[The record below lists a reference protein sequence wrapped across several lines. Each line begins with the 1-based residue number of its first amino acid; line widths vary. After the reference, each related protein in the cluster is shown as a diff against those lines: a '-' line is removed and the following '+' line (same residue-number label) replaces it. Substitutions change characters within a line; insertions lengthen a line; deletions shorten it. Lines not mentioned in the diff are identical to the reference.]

1 MAVFFMRRSSASL
14 HNLLKILSP
23 LWGSTV
29 APNTLTERLP
39 LAVMADKDP
48 PSPTLRRAF
57 FSFYSLHNIN
67 TISDSKRQ
75 QTTTVDYKRLING
88 LVLTRVALLWHNSKT
103 IVMVKKNPF
112 DKEQPTKIPFSELM
126 ELIGTSCD
134 YKFCIID
141 ENIDEE
147 LMSLAASHGINLKGF
162 KHVIETS
169 GIRHAEKRHGI
180 KSNDRAP
187 LSLEDY
193 LLIPFIIKNRDKV
206 EVSAQTDISHH
217 NTVLKYTKQIGDTY
231 YYVEEI
237 RKRNKSLAFKSL
249 IKREKENPSKER
261 G

>member
-1 MAVFFMRRSSASL
+1 MR
-14 HNLLKILSP
+14 
-23 LWGSTV
+23 
-29 APNTLTERLP
+29 
-39 LAVMADKDP
+39 
-48 PSPTLRRAF
+48 
-57 FSFYSLHNIN
+57 
-67 TISDSKRQ
+67 
-75 QTTTVDYKRLING
+75 
-88 LVLTRVALLWHNSKT
+88 HNSNT
-103 IVMVKKNPF
+103 FDMAKKNPF
-112 DKEQPTKIPFSELM
+112 DKEQSTKIPFSELVK
-126 ELIGTSCD
+126 LIGTSCD

-169 GIRHAEKRHGI
+169 GIQHAEKRHGV

-217 NTVLKYTKQIGDTY
+217 NTILKYTKQIGDTY

>member
-1 MAVFFMRRSSASL
+1 MIDLR
-14 HNLLKILSP
+14 KIYFQNKIHFIS
-23 LWGSTV
+23 
-29 APNTLTERLP
+29 NYLP
-39 LAVMADKDP
+39 
-48 PSPTLRRAF
+48 
-57 FSFYSLHNIN
+57 
-67 TISDSKRQ
+67 DSKRQ
-75 QTTTVDYKRLING
+75 QTTTVDYKRLFNG
-88 LVLTRVALLWHNSKT
+88 LVLTDIASLRHNSNT
-103 IVMVKKNPF
+103 FVMVKKNPF

-169 GIRHAEKRHGI
+169 GIQHAEKRHGL